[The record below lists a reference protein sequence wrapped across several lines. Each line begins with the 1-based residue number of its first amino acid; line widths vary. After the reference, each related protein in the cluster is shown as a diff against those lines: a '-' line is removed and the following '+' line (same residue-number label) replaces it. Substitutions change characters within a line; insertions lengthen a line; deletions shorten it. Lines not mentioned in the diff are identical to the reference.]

1 MDRYQNGLQPTGGST
16 LSAAI
21 TGPTM
26 GDART
31 SYSPA
36 SSSSSSAAG
45 PLRRGAG
52 ALEREVREPVL
63 LERLRASDPDA
74 LDALLRIYWRPLVRY
89 AARLL
94 PYEEDAEDVA
104 QEAFVRLWER
114 RNLLAPDTVL
124 RPFLYRI
131 VHNIALNRKR
141 SWRARNSWYSKL
153 GSSWRSLLATP
164 LQSTMEHELER
175 AIEDAIQALPARRR
189 DAFVLARFHDMSYS
203 KIALIMG
210 ISSQTVANQISSA
223 LSDLRRAL
231 SPYMESAA
239 DE

>member
-1 MDRYQNGLQPTGGST
+1 M
-16 LSAAI
+16 
-21 TGPTM
+21 
-26 GDART
+26 
-31 SYSPA
+31 
-36 SSSSSSAAG
+36 
-45 PLRRGAG
+45 
-52 ALEREVREPVL
+52 
-63 LERLRASDPDA
+63 LERLRSSDPEA
-74 LDALLRIYWRPLVRY
+74 LDALLRLYWRPLVHY

-94 PYEEDAEDVA
+94 PDEEDAEDVA

-141 SWRARNSWYSKL
+141 SWRARNGWHSKL
-153 GSSWRSLLATP
+153 GSTSRSLLSTP

-175 AIEDAIQALPARRR
+175 AIEDAIRALPTRRR
-189 DAFVLARFHDMSYS
+189 DAFILARFHDMSYS

-210 ISSQTVANQISSA
+210 ISPQTVANQISSA

-231 SPYMESAA
+231 SPYMGSTT

>member
-1 MDRYQNGLQPTGGST
+1 
-16 LSAAI
+16 
-21 TGPTM
+21 
-26 GDART
+26 
-31 SYSPA
+31 
-36 SSSSSSAAG
+36 
-45 PLRRGAG
+45 
-52 ALEREVREPVL
+52 VL

>member
-1 MDRYQNGLQPTGGST
+1 MDRCWNVLQPTGGST

-21 TGPTM
+21 TGPTI
-26 GDART
+26 GDARP

-36 SSSSSSAAG
+36 SASSSSAAG
-45 PLRRGAG
+45 PPRRGAG
-52 ALEREVREPVL
+52 APEREVREPVL

-94 PYEEDAEDVA
+94 PDEEDAEDVA
-104 QEAFVRLWER
+104 QEAFVRLWDR

-141 SWRARNSWYSKL
+141 SWRARNSWHSKL
-153 GSSWRSLLATP
+153 GSAWRSLLATP

-210 ISSQTVANQISSA
+210 ISPQTVANQISSA